1 MNIQGQDNQLILT
14 FPDRAVRC
22 PDEADDATR
31 HLWERADIS
40 IIGNRNRVQLR
51 FDEPGVILVSVPA
64 RVRQARH
71 QLGSQV
77 HQQIRGADGQ
87 SLNRQDDG
95 RPARAGGAVYPLFCL
110 TFVRFRNDRPAKRS
124 VRL

>member
-64 RVRQARH
+64 RVVR
-71 QLGSQV
+71 
-77 HQQIRGADGQ
+77 RGI
-87 SLNRQDDG
+87 NW
-95 RPARAGGAVYPLFCL
+95 
-110 TFVRFRNDRPAKRS
+110 DRRCINKYVAQTGKA
-124 VRL
+124 